1 MGATLEALHRLQ
13 VIESQLRSVREQIES
28 KRRSVQGS
36 QRRIATIDRQLA
48 DTHEQIRNAQAEADK
63 LELDRKTNEA
73 HIAKLREALNRSKTN
88 KEYAAVL
95 TQLNTDKADL
105 VKLED
110 AVLAAMSK
118 VDELKKQ
125 EAQLR
130 EGREKEVA
138 RAAEL
143 TRAAEEVEAR
153 LSAQIKDLESQ
164 REAATG
170 GIPREALQ
178 LFERACEAHDGDAM
192 AAIEQS
198 HPKRPEFTCSGCNMS
213 LTLETVNA
221 LRSRDVVL
229 QCHTCSRIL
238 YIDAPAHVGR

>member
-170 GIPREALQ
+170 GIRDGRHRAVASQAARVHLQ
-178 LFERACEAHDGDAM
+178 RLQHEPDARDGERAPVARRGAAVPHLLAHPLHRRTGA
-192 AAIEQS
+192 
-198 HPKRPEFTCSGCNMS
+198 RR
-213 LTLETVNA
+213 A
-221 LRSRDVVL
+221 LRPLV
-229 QCHTCSRIL
+229 
-238 YIDAPAHVGR
+238 